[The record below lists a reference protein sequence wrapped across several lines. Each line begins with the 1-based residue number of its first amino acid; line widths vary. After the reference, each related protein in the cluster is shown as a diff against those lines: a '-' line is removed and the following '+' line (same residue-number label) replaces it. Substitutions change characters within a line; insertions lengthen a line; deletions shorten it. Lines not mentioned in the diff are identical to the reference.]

1 MKQKPTS
8 IRIEEALLEKLSKT
22 AEQTK
27 RSKNQI
33 IGLALKEYLNKT
45 ENHKE
50 QDELKPMIEKL
61 VTRVNILSKQLDN
74 TQKRITNLEKK
85 NG

>member
-8 IRIEEALLEKLSKT
+8 IRIENSLLERLNKK

-45 ENHKE
+45 ENHQE
-50 QDELKPMIEKL
+50 PNELKDIIERL
-61 VTRVNILSKQLDN
+61 VSRVNILSKQLDN
-74 TQKRITNLEKK
+74 TQKRITSLEKK

>member
-1 MKQKPTS
+1 MNYKPTS
-8 IRIEEALLEKLSKT
+8 IRIENSLLEQLNKK

-33 IGLALKEYLNKT
+33 IGLALKEYLNKA
-45 ENHKE
+45 ENQQE
-50 QDELKPMIEKL
+50 PNELKSMVERL
-61 VTRVNILSKQLDN
+61 VLRVNILSKQLDN
-74 TQKRITNLEKK
+74 TQKRITSLEKK